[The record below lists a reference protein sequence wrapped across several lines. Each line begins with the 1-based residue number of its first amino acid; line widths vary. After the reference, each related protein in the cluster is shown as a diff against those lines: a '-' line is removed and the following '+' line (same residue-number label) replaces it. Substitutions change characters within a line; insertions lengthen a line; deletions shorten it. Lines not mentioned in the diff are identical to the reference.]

1 MEQQAPILLNSKV
14 TLSPSA
20 TFRTGMALD
29 SYFRDGGFGAELWI
43 TMSVA
48 RGTSPI
54 MVGGL
59 MVTVGFN
66 PVIKVR
72 AVQLYL
78 CRLLLCKR
86 NFSCLRRGR

>member
-1 MEQQAPILLNSKV
+1 MERHASSCCIPM
-14 TLSPSA
+14 SA
-20 TFRTGMALD
+20 TLRTGRALGN
-29 SYFRDGGFGAELWI
+29 YFRDGGFGAELWI